1 MKKFSIP
8 IALVLLDLYA
18 LPGCS
23 KESSAPAPVVIK
35 VNNAR
40 FAAVAA
46 IPNVGMKY
54 TELACTTTDSLPGTE
69 CFRAPGTSCGAE
81 SMCVPLPPQI
91 QSGQYTRS
99 EIDQKIKLVEKSFGV
114 KYTY

>member
-46 IPNVGMKY
+46 IPNV
-54 TELACTTTDSLPGTE
+54 GTE